1 MPEKKY
7 MSDYETIAAI
17 STALS
22 ESGIGIIRVS
32 GDDAVRIVNRI
43 FVNPSGKRILNKAA
57 THTIHYGFIIDAD
70 SAKADIESD
79 YEAGFEDTID
89 RNIIKKIAV
98 DECLVSVMLAPR
110 SFTGENVVEINCHG
124 GVFVVKKVLSEV
136 LKCGARLA
144 EPGEFSKRAFLNG
157 RMDLAE
163 AEAVMNVISSKSD
176 SALKASVSQLS
187 GSVSEKIKKL
197 REEILYN
204 IAFIE
209 SALDDPEHISLD
221 GYNDKL
227 SSSVDS
233 WIKESERLIE
243 SNDSGRFLREGIAT
257 VLLGK
262 PNAGKSSVMNLL
274 LGEDRA
280 IVTDIAGT
288 TRDTLEEYIKLGEI
302 GLNLVDTA
310 GIRETDNKVEQIGV
324 DRAKKSA
331 DKADLIIYVIDITE
345 DFSHDDIREYED
357 MFNNFSGK
365 KGIILLNKI
374 DDLKKNSLENIKEY
388 GLIKAGKLIEGINT
402 GSYPMIEFSAV
413 TGEGF
418 EELKNIISEM
428 FFKGICNGSDEV
440 VITNIRHRQCLE
452 ECRDSLIKV
461 KESIE
466 NDLPE
471 DFYSIDLMSAYSS
484 LGKIIGEEI
493 EDDLATEIF
502 SKFCLGK

>member
-1 MPEKKY
+1 

-32 GDDAVRIVNRI
+32 GEDAVKVVNRI

-163 AEAVMNVISSKSD
+163 AEAVMDVISSKSD

-227 SSSVDS
+227 SSSMDS

-331 DKADLIIYVIDITE
+331 DKVGPKFKVGEWLVENEPNNYARFIQILEVVNVYGKERYKISRDLHNDEDIVEYRFIENNYHSFTIKDAKE
-345 DFSHDDIREYED
+345 GDVLTDNLNCFNNPFIFILKRFENVYFGLVKPSDFSSHCFLT
-357 MFNNFSGK
+357 M
-365 KGIILLNKI
+365 
-374 DDLKKNSLENIKEY
+374 
-388 GLIKAGKLIEGINT
+388 
-402 GSYPMIEFSAV
+402 
-413 TGEGF
+413 
-418 EELKNIISEM
+418 
-428 FFKGICNGSDEV
+428 
-440 VITNIRHRQCLE
+440 
-452 ECRDSLIKV
+452 
-461 KESIE
+461 
-466 NDLPE
+466 NDKQDAL
-471 DFYSIDLMSAYSS
+471 
-484 LGKIIGEEI
+484 
-493 EDDLATEIF
+493 
-502 SKFCLGK
+502 

>member
-1 MPEKKY
+1 MF
-7 MSDYETIAAI
+7 SNETIAAI

-32 GDDAVRIVNRI
+32 GDKAVSIVNRI
-43 FVNPSGKRILNKAA
+43 FVNPSGKKILEKAQ
-57 THTIHYGFIIDAD
+57 THTINYGYI
-70 SAKADIESD
+70 IES
-79 YEAGFEDTID
+79 GKNID
-89 RNIIKKIAV
+89 NDFKEYVI
-98 DECLVSVMLAPR
+98 DECLVSVMLGPK
-110 SFTGENVVEINCHG
+110 SFTGEDVVEINCHG
-124 GVFVVKKVLSEV
+124 GVFVVKKILSEV
-136 LKCGARLA
+136 LKAGARLA

-157 RMDLAE
+157 RIDLAE
-163 AEAVMNVISSKSD
+163 AEAVMDVISSKSD

-187 GSVSEKIKKL
+187 GSVSAKIKKL

-221 GYNDKL
+221 GYNEKL
-227 SSSVDS
+227 SGLVDS
-233 WIKESERLIE
+233 WINETEILIN
-243 SNDSGRFLREGIAT
+243 SNESGRFLREGIAT

-274 LGEDRA
+274 LGEERA

-302 GLNLVDTA
+302 GLNLIDTA
-310 GIRETDNKVEQIGV
+310 GIRDTENVVEKIGV

-331 DKADLIIYVIDITE
+331 DRADLILYVIDTTE
-345 DFSHDDIREYED
+345 NLNDDDLHEYEEMFKDFS
-357 MFNNFSGK
+357 NK

-374 DDLKKNSLENIKEY
+374 DDLKKNSSGDEKDSGTYSIK
-388 GLIKAGKLIEGINT
+388 KLIEKIN
-402 GSYPMIEFSAV
+402 SENYPVIEFSAV

-418 EELKNIISEM
+418 DELKDIISEM
-428 FFKGICNGSDEV
+428 SLKGSKNGSDEI

-452 ECRDSLIKV
+452 ECRDSLKKV
-461 KESIE
+461 RESID

>member
-1 MPEKKY
+1 
-7 MSDYETIAAI
+7 MSDYETIAAV

-32 GDDAVRIVNRI
+32 GDDAVRIVNKI
-43 FVNPSGKRILNKAA
+43 FVNPSGKRILDKVP
-57 THTIHYGFIIDAD
+57 THTIHYGYILDAEI
-70 SAKADIESD
+70 AEKDIESGN
-79 YEAGFEDTID
+79 EAGFENTID
-89 RNIIKKIAV
+89 GDKVKKSAV

-157 RMDLAE
+157 KMDLAE
-163 AEAVMNVISSKSD
+163 AEAVMDVISSKSD

-187 GSVSEKIKKL
+187 GSVSRKIKKL

-227 SSSVDS
+227 ASLVGS
-233 WIKESERLIE
+233 WIKDADRLIE

-331 DKADLIIYVIDITE
+331 DKADLIIYVIDVTE
-345 DFSHDDIREYED
+345 NFSRDDLREYED
-357 MFNNFSGK
+357 MFCSFSGK

-374 DDLKKNSLENIKEY
+374 DDLKKDSSEYNKDKDHESIKN
-388 GLIKAGKLIEGINT
+388 LIESINRE
-402 GSYPMIEFSAV
+402 SYPMIDFSAI

-418 EELKNIISEM
+418 DELKNRISEM
-428 FFKGICNGSDEV
+428 FFKGIHNGSDEI
-440 VITNIRHRQCLE
+440 VITNVRHRQCLE

>member
-1 MPEKKY
+1 MFQT
-7 MSDYETIAAI
+7 DTIAAV

-32 GDDAVRIVNRI
+32 GPEAVKIVNKI
-43 FVNPSGKRILNKAA
+43 FVNPKGKRILETVA
-57 THTIHYGFIIDAD
+57 THTINYGYVV
-70 SAKADIESD
+70 E
-79 YEAGFEDTID
+79 EDQ
-89 RNIIKKIAV
+89 KI

-110 SFTGENVVEINCHG
+110 SFTGEDVVEINCHG
-124 GVFVVKKVLSEV
+124 GVFVVKKILSET
-136 LKCGARLA
+136 LKAGARLA
-144 EPGEFSKRAFLNG
+144 EPGEFSKIAFLNG
-157 RMDLAE
+157 RIDLAE
-163 AEAVMNVISSKSD
+163 AEAVMDVISSKSD

-187 GSVSEKIKKL
+187 GSVSGKIKKL
-197 REEILYN
+197 REEIIYN

-227 SSSVDS
+227 TSYVES
-233 WIKESERLIE
+233 WIKESDRLIE

-262 PNAGKSSVMNLL
+262 PNAGKSSIMNLR
-274 LGEDRA
+274 LGEERA

-288 TRDTLEEYIKLGEI
+288 TRDTLEEYVKLGEI
-302 GLNLVDTA
+302 GLNLIDTA
-310 GIRETDNKVEQIGV
+310 GIRETENKVEKIGV

-331 DKADLIIYVIDITE
+331 DKADLIMYVIDITE
-345 DFSHDDIREYED
+345 NFSQDDLHEYED
-357 MFNNFSGK
+357 MFKNFSSK

-374 DDLKKNSLENIKEY
+374 DDLKKNSSGDEKDSGTDSIK
-388 GLIKAGKLIEGINT
+388 KLIDKIN
-402 GSYPMIEFSAV
+402 SEKYPVIEFSAV

-418 EELKNIISEM
+418 DELKDIISEM
-428 FFKGICNGSDEV
+428 FLKGIKNGSDEI

-452 ECRDSLIKV
+452 ECRDSLKKV
-461 KESIE
+461 RESID